1 MADIVFRPIA
11 LRDLQRIGHHIA
23 REDATAAHRFRNA
36 IIRRINVL
44 RQFPESA
51 RPRPEF
57 GPGIRTIPIGRY
69 IVILRVELPKVIVL
83 RIVHGARDLPRL
95 VKSFRQ
101 PNP

>member
-1 MADIVFRPIA
+1 
-11 LRDLQRIGHHIA
+11 LRDLQRIGRYIA
-23 REDATAAHRFRNA
+23 LEDAAAADRFRNA
-36 IIRRINVL
+36 VVRRISVL

-83 RIVHGARDLPRL
+83 RVVHAARDLPRL
-95 VKSFRQ
+95 LKSLR
-101 PNP
+101 